1 MNQGLLVCVGFIG
14 LAYVLGF
21 HPMNLS
27 WKKSGLKLKFDDS
40 LDTIQEIAN
49 PRQSLIQSIQKS
61 VILPSIVTLGSIAA
75 SVTAVQAEEA
85 KKKVKKPKVLE
96 TDLGIKYIEL
106 KKGSG
111 AFPVD
116 GDYVVIAY
124 NAFLF
129 NGTLF
134 DSSDAK

>member
-1 MNQGLLVCVGFIG
+1 MNHGLLLCLGFIG

-21 HPMNLS
+21 HPINLS

-40 LDTIQEIAN
+40 SETTREIAN

-61 VILPSIVTLGSIAA
+61 VILPSIITIGSIAA

-96 TDLGIKYIEL
+96 VN
-106 KKGSG
+106 
-111 AFPVD
+111 PP
-116 GDYVVIAY
+116 
-124 NAFLF
+124 
-129 NGTLF
+129 
-134 DSSDAK
+134 